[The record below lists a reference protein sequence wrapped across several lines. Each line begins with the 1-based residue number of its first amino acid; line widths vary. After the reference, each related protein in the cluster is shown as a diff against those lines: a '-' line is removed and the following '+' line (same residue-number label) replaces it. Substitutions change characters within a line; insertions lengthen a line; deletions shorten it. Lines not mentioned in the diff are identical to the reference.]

1 MLVELSAARKS
12 GSSCKDQRGTGLD
25 GDAGSDGRRDSG
37 HVRSTLMDVLWSSR
51 YEGPSLTS
59 AAARD

>member
-25 GDAGSDGRRDSG
+25 GNAGSDGRRDW
-37 HVRSTLMDVLWSSR
+37 STLMDVLWSSR

-59 AAARD
+59 AAARG